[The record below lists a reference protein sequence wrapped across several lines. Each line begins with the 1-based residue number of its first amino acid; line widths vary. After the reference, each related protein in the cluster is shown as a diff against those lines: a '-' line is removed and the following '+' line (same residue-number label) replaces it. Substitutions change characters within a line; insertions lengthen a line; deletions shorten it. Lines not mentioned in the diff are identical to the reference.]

1 MIALSCHLRGSKLL
15 AQHRILE
22 SSVATNTLS
31 RLATKGHDGSAR
43 PRLNGTKMVERFPDK
58 P

>member
-31 RLATKGHDGSAR
+31 RLATKVMTVQRDR
-43 PRLNGTKMVERFPDK
+43 D
-58 P
+58 